1 MTIAIPKNDPRVTDG
16 KDHYPLTDQSEAAS
30 ALARLSQQDSPP
42 GWFTGSLSD
51 LKTTVLKAARST
63 FPQMKIPTPIFNYY
77 AEVQTWDELRSL
89 LQEAVDRRYNP
100 AGREPNVY
108 LRDVRLDEQAV
119 ILMTPEG
126 PVQVKYDLD
135 EERKIVLDREE
146 TPMKKSWVEAYADEI
161 ETVDI
166 PDVEIFAGGTN
177 TTREFT
183 EDRVRKLVEASIEV
197 FEELKPAIFPG
208 HTRKVGFPNVGQL
221 KNIRQKGMKIVS
233 DLINVP
239 KVMAKWIQSKGYNR
253 VSPEIRRN
261 YIAESGK
268 AIPEAICGLALL
280 GQDVPK
286 IKTIA
291 DLPFPVYADEDP
303 DVEVFCFAVDDNN
316 TIITDG
322 GERTMPE
329 QDNKGRTTVPVD
341 VQEYAELVQAK
352 QRLTELKAVE
362 AQIEEY
368 SETIKTQKA
377 DIAKLEG
384 QVKEYSEKIE
394 GMEKAQTKTKI
405 DSTLERMKKA
415 GKLQPAKE
423 SEVREFAE
431 TLDDS
436 EIREYAEG
444 VKATQL
450 DRYLGQLEAKA
461 EGSVINF
468 SEKST
473 KGPDKK
479 PAVDAEDDSEFA
491 ARVQEYAEKNGCS
504 FEDAIDKVA
513 TPEDEDAHQ
522 ARIR

>member
-1 MTIAIPKNDPRVTDG
+1 
-16 KDHYPLTDQSEAAS
+16 
-30 ALARLSQQDSPP
+30 
-42 GWFTGSLSD
+42 
-51 LKTTVLKAARST
+51 
-63 FPQMKIPTPIFNYY
+63 
-77 AEVQTWDELRSL
+77 
-89 LQEAVDRRYNP
+89 
-100 AGREPNVY
+100 
-108 LRDVRLDEQAV
+108 
-119 ILMTPEG
+119 
-126 PVQVKYDLD
+126 
-135 EERKIVLDREE
+135 
-146 TPMKKSWVEAYADEI
+146 
-161 ETVDI
+161 
-166 PDVEIFAGGTN
+166 
-177 TTREFT
+177 
-183 EDRVRKLVEASIEV
+183 
-197 FEELKPAIFPG
+197 
-208 HTRKVGFPNVGQL
+208 
-221 KNIRQKGMKIVS
+221 
-233 DLINVP
+233 
-239 KVMAKWIQSKGYNR
+239 
-253 VSPEIRRN
+253 
-261 YIAESGK
+261 
-268 AIPEAICGLALL
+268 
-280 GQDVPK
+280 
-286 IKTIA
+286 
-291 DLPFPVYADEDP
+291 
-303 DVEVFCFAVDDNN
+303 
-316 TIITDG
+316 
-322 GERTMPE
+322 MPE